1 MYNYTDTLISEL
13 WGHVAKIEISTSQVY
28 RSAFGV
34 QTDERSQI
42 LTPDRPANFPVK
54 CINNDCTFEYFDLYD
69 QVADMVE
76 QHCEQSA
83 GTLHCK
89 GKEAKDH
96 DNSCP
101 CELDY
106 EINIEYKQS

>member
-1 MYNYTDTLISEL
+1 MYNYTDTLISKSWE
-13 WGHVAKIEISTSQVY
+13 HVAKIEISTSQVY

-34 QTDERSQI
+34 QTDVRSEI
-42 LTPDRPANFPVK
+42 LTPDRPANFQVK
-54 CINNDCTFEYFDLYD
+54 CINNDCTFEYFDLFD
-69 QVADMVE
+69 KVAGMAVHRIE
-76 QHCEQSA
+76 KA
-83 GTLHCK
+83 TGTLRCK

-106 EINIEYKQS
+106 EINIEYKKS